1 MIYRIFTLVFLL
13 LSTVSPELYAQ
24 ERLSLD
30 EAINIGIRN
39 HYGIEIARN
48 SAQIDSNNRTL
59 GNAGFLPTLS
69 ANASRSE
76 RVEDSRFESE
86 FAEGENTGARSTIT
100 NAGATLNWTL
110 FDGLLMFA
118 TYDKLG
124 EFEELGRNE
133 LRLQME
139 MTVNQIIAS
148 YVNIIR
154 LSDQLNVL
162 EDAVEVSRERVE
174 IAETK
179 LDLGSGSEYE
189 LLQART
195 DLNADRAA
203 VLRERNLL
211 MEARVNLN
219 ELLAREVDI
228 EFEVMSDIPLNRT
241 LSYEALYPQLTEQNT
256 DLMLARTEQRIADL
270 EIREIKAERFP
281 EIELNSG
288 YNFSRTEGGGG
299 FLQFNESRGL
309 NIGLTARINLFD
321 GFDNSRRVQNAKIN
335 LKNRQLE
342 VEQIQKRIS
351 SNFLSTWR
359 TYQNNLEL
367 VDLEQD
373 NLSNAEETLDIALER
388 FRLGTISAIEFRE
401 AQRAFLAA
409 ENRLIT
415 AKYGAKLA
423 ETTLLRLSGTLEHVA
438 IHPLR

>member
-1 MIYRIFTLVFLL
+1 MITRTISFVFLL
-13 LSTVSPELYAQ
+13 FSTITLDLHAQ
-24 ERLSLD
+24 EMLSLD
-30 EAINIGIRN
+30 EAINLGIRN

-48 SAQIDSNNRTL
+48 SAEIASNNRTL

-76 RVEDSRFESE
+76 RVENSRFETAVSS
-86 FAEGENTGARSTIT
+86 GENTGARSTT
-100 NAGATLNWTL
+100 TGAGASLNWTL
-110 FDGLLMFA
+110 FDGLQMFV
-118 TYDKLG
+118 TYDRLS
-124 EFEELGRNE
+124 EIEELGRNE

-139 MTVNQIIAS
+139 QTVNQIIGS

-154 LSDQLNVL
+154 ISEQLNVL

-179 LDLGSGSEYE
+179 RDLGSGSEYE
-189 LLQART
+189 LLQARN

-203 VLRERNLL
+203 VLRERNRL
-211 MEARVNLN
+211 MEAKVTLN
-219 ELLAREVDI
+219 ELLAREIDI

-241 LSYEALYPQLTEQNT
+241 LSYEALYPQLMNQNT
-256 DLMLARTEQRIADL
+256 NLLLARTEQRIADL
-270 EIREIKAERFP
+270 QIREIQAERYP

-288 YNFSRTEGGGG
+288 FNFNRTEGGGG
-299 FLQFNESRGL
+299 FLQFNESQGL

-321 GFDNSRRVQNAKIN
+321 GFDNNRRVQNAKIH
-335 LKNRQLE
+335 LKNRQLQ
-342 VEQIQKRIS
+342 VEQIQKRLS
-351 SNFLSTWR
+351 SDFLSIYR

-367 VDLEQD
+367 VDLEED
-373 NLSNAEETLDIALER
+373 NLSNAEETLEIALER

-415 AKYGAKLA
+415 AKYEAKLA
-423 ETTLLRLSGTLEHVA
+423 ETDLLQLSGELQDVA
-438 IHPLR
+438 IE